1 MKNKKRWLLIGVAI
15 LIAGL
20 LIGSK
25 VYMDKQQEAK
35 VRQEEMIEVVK
46 SEEAKKVFEEG
57 LKNLDSKALTSE
69 GVIQNYKIDYGSIEQ
84 NQMGGIMVDL
94 IINHDSKLK
103 VYNSLNKSQPS
114 GRLKNSGGGNSFEL
128 EELLEQRQG
137 D

>member
-1 MKNKKRWLLIGVAI
+1 MKNKKRWLLIGAAI

-35 VRQEEMIEVVK
+35 VKQEEMIEVVK

-84 NQMGGIMVDL
+84 NPMGGIKGKIVVNKND
-94 IINHDSKLK
+94 KL
-103 VYNSLNKSQPS
+103 VVLFNLNKEDE
-114 GRLKNSGGGNSFEL
+114 KNFDRPVISGNSDEL
-128 EELLEQRQG
+128 SQLLKG
-137 D
+137 ID

>member
-1 MKNKKRWLLIGVAI
+1 MKNKKRWLLIGAAI

-20 LIGSK
+20 LIWGK
-25 VYMDKQQEAK
+25 FYMDKQQEAN

>member
-1 MKNKKRWLLIGVAI
+1 MGDKKRCLIIGLAI
-15 LIAGL
+15 LITVL

-35 VRQEEMIEVVK
+35 VKQEEMIEVVK

-57 LKNLDSKALTSE
+57 LKNLDSKAFTSE
-69 GVIQNYKIDYGSIEQ
+69 GVIQNYKIDYESIEQ
-84 NQMGGIMVDL
+84 NPMGGIMVDL

>member
-1 MKNKKRWLLIGVAI
+1 MGDKKRCLLIGLAI
-15 LIAGL
+15 LITVL

-128 EELLEQRQG
+128 EELLELRQG

>member
-1 MKNKKRWLLIGVAI
+1 MGDKKRCLIIGLAI

-69 GVIQNYKIDYGSIEQ
+69 GVIQNYKIDYESIEQ
-84 NQMGGIMVDL
+84 NPMGGINGKIVVNKND
-94 IINHDSKLK
+94 KL
-103 VYNSLNKSQPS
+103 VVLFNLNKEDE
-114 GRLKNSGGGNSFEL
+114 KNFDRSVISGNSDEL
-128 EELLEQRQG
+128 SQLLKG
-137 D
+137 ID

>member
-1 MKNKKRWLLIGVAI
+1 MGDKKRCLLIGLAI
-15 LIAGL
+15 LITVL

-84 NQMGGIMVDL
+84 NPMGGINGKIVVNKND
-94 IINHDSKLK
+94 KL
-103 VYNSLNKSQPS
+103 VVLFNLNKEDE
-114 GRLKNSGGGNSFEL
+114 KNFDRSVISGNSDEL
-128 EELLEQRQG
+128 SQLLKG
-137 D
+137 ID

>member
-84 NQMGGIMVDL
+84 NPMGGIKGKIVVNKND
-94 IINHDSKLK
+94 KL
-103 VYNSLNKSQPS
+103 VVLFNLNKEDE
-114 GRLKNSGGGNSFEL
+114 KNFDRSVISGNSDEL
-128 EELLEQRQG
+128 SQLLRG
-137 D
+137 ID

>member
-1 MKNKKRWLLIGVAI
+1 MGDKKRCLLIGLAI
-15 LIAGL
+15 LITVL

-69 GVIQNYKIDYGSIEQ
+69 GVIQNYKIDYESIEQ
-84 NQMGGIMVDL
+84 NPMGGIMVDL

>member
-1 MKNKKRWLLIGVAI
+1 MKNKKRWLLIGAAI

-20 LIGSK
+20 LIGGK

-35 VRQEEMIEVVK
+35 VKQEEMIEVVK

-69 GVIQNYKIDYGSIEQ
+69 GVIQNYKIDYESIEQ
-84 NQMGGIMVDL
+84 NPMGGIMVDL

>member
-35 VRQEEMIEVVK
+35 VKQEGMIEVVK

-69 GVIQNYKIDYGSIEQ
+69 GVIQNYKIDYESIEQ
-84 NQMGGIMVDL
+84 NPMGGIMVDL

-114 GRLKNSGGGNSFEL
+114 GRLKNSGGGNSVEL
-128 EELLEQRQG
+128 EELLKLRQG

>member
-1 MKNKKRWLLIGVAI
+1 MKNKKRWLLIGAAI

-20 LIGSK
+20 LIGGK

-35 VRQEEMIEVVK
+35 VRQEKMIEVVK
-46 SEEAKKVFEEG
+46 SEEAKKVFDEG

-69 GVIQNYKIDYGSIEQ
+69 GVIQNYKIDYESIEQ
-84 NQMGGIMVDL
+84 NPMGGIMVDL

-128 EELLEQRQG
+128 EELLELRQG

>member
-35 VRQEEMIEVVK
+35 VKQEEMIEVVK
-46 SEEAKKVFEEG
+46 SEEAKKVFDEG

-69 GVIQNYKIDYGSIEQ
+69 GVIQNYKIDYESIEQ
-84 NQMGGIMVDL
+84 NPMGGINGKIVVNKND
-94 IINHDSKLK
+94 KL
-103 VYNSLNKSQPS
+103 VVLFNLNKEDE
-114 GRLKNSGGGNSFEL
+114 KNFDRSVISGNSDEL
-128 EELLEQRQG
+128 SQLLKG
-137 D
+137 ID

>member
-35 VRQEEMIEVVK
+35 VRKEEMIEVVK

-128 EELLEQRQG
+128 EELLELR
-137 D
+137 

>member
-1 MKNKKRWLLIGVAI
+1 
-15 LIAGL
+15 
-20 LIGSK
+20 
-25 VYMDKQQEAK
+25 
-35 VRQEEMIEVVK
+35 
-46 SEEAKKVFEEG
+46 EEG

-84 NQMGGIMVDL
+84 NPMGGIMVDL

>member
-35 VRQEEMIEVVK
+35 VRKEKMIEIVK

-69 GVIQNYKIDYGSIEQ
+69 GVIQNYKIDHGSIEQ
-84 NQMGGIMVDL
+84 NQMGEIMVDL

-128 EELLEQRQG
+128 EELLELRQG

>member
-1 MKNKKRWLLIGVAI
+1 MKNKKRWLLIGAAI

-84 NQMGGIMVDL
+84 NPMGGINGKIVVNKND
-94 IINHDSKLK
+94 KL
-103 VYNSLNKSQPS
+103 VVLFNLNKEDE
-114 GRLKNSGGGNSFEL
+114 KNFNRSVISGNSDEL
-128 EELLEQRQG
+128 SQLLRG
-137 D
+137 ID

>member
-1 MKNKKRWLLIGVAI
+1 MGDKKRCLLISLAI

-20 LIGSK
+20 LIGGK

-84 NQMGGIMVDL
+84 NPMGGIKGKIVVNKND
-94 IINHDSKLK
+94 KL
-103 VYNSLNKSQPS
+103 VVLFNLNKEDE
-114 GRLKNSGGGNSFEL
+114 KNFDGSVISGNSDEL
-128 EELLEQRQG
+128 SQLLRG
-137 D
+137 ID

>member
-1 MKNKKRWLLIGVAI
+1 MKNKKWWLLIGVAI
-15 LIAGL
+15 LITL
-20 LIGSK
+20 LIIGGK

-69 GVIQNYKIDYGSIEQ
+69 GVIQNYKIDYESIEQ

-128 EELLEQRQG
+128 EELLELREG

>member
-1 MKNKKRWLLIGVAI
+1 MGDKKRCLLIGLAI
-15 LIAGL
+15 LITVL

-69 GVIQNYKIDYGSIEQ
+69 GVIKNYKIDYGSIEQ

>member
-1 MKNKKRWLLIGVAI
+1 MGDKKRCLLIGLAI
-15 LIAGL
+15 LITVL

-69 GVIQNYKIDYGSIEQ
+69 GVIQNYKIDYESIEQ
-84 NQMGGIMVDL
+84 NPMGGINGKIVVNKND
-94 IINHDSKLK
+94 KL
-103 VYNSLNKSQPS
+103 VVLFNLNKEDE
-114 GRLKNSGGGNSFEL
+114 KNFDRSVISGNSDEL
-128 EELLEQRQG
+128 SQLLKG
-137 D
+137 ID

>member
-1 MKNKKRWLLIGVAI
+1 MGDKKRCLLIGLAI
-15 LIAGL
+15 LITVL

-69 GVIQNYKIDYGSIEQ
+69 GVIQNYKIDYESIEQ
-84 NQMGGIMVDL
+84 NPIGGINGKIVVNKND
-94 IINHDSKLK
+94 KL
-103 VYNSLNKSQPS
+103 VVLFNLNKEDE
-114 GRLKNSGGGNSFEL
+114 KNFDRSVISGNSDEL
-128 EELLEQRQG
+128 SQLLKG
-137 D
+137 ID

>member
-1 MKNKKRWLLIGVAI
+1 MKNKKRWLLIGAAI

-20 LIGSK
+20 LIWGK
-25 VYMDKQQEAK
+25 VYMDKQQEAN

-84 NQMGGIMVDL
+84 NQMGGIVVDL

>member
-1 MKNKKRWLLIGVAI
+1 MGDKKRCLLISLAI
-15 LIAGL
+15 LITVL

-128 EELLEQRQG
+128 EELLELRQG

>member
-1 MKNKKRWLLIGVAI
+1 MGDKKRCLLIGLAI
-15 LIAGL
+15 LITVL

-25 VYMDKQQEAK
+25 VYMGKQQEAK

-128 EELLEQRQG
+128 EELLELRQG

>member
-1 MKNKKRWLLIGVAI
+1 MKNKKRWLLIGAAI

-20 LIGSK
+20 LIGGK

-69 GVIQNYKIDYGSIEQ
+69 GVIQNYKIDYESIEQ
-84 NQMGGIMVDL
+84 NPMGGIMVDL

-103 VYNSLNKSQPS
+103 VYNSLNNSQPS

-128 EELLEQRQG
+128 EELIELREG